1 MGMSTAH
8 EPSRDTTS
16 VKNMSTRHEPQN
28 DQRTDGLVTGD
39 HQPQSTAEILA
50 RAIGETYSTDAALS
64 EKLDTAV
71 HQRFTRL
78 DDHYDDPDAEICS
91 ILSLE
96 HQCLISETR
105 GSNRR
110 REMEVHGDLEDL
122 EPLQSLPGF
131 IEIESDDFFDER
143 GTATLVLD
151 DRNPRLLALMKVRA
165 EYWANYWTREEADGI
180 VSGKYAPWN
189 LTADHDALVAA
200 HRNLRKNTPLPRT
213 KTAAEARQQVRV
225 SSRILAWLDDENSTE
240 APPAATLDS
249 EHTSPGLP
257 TDFESL
263 AHMRSERFATEA
275 VARDN
280 PGDFISVE
288 AREKAADVFG
298 DYVEMLI
305 SKRSKES
312 EYARIVGAEE
322 FAHHKAKLA
331 LWQTGWTSTTPCP
344 PMPTNYVGL
353 PPQLKSDL
361 KLN

>member
-151 DRNPRLLALMKVRA
+151 DRNPGS
-165 EYWANYWTREEADGI
+165 W
-180 VSGKYAPWN
+180 
-189 LTADHDALVAA
+189 H
-200 HRNLRKNTPLPRT
+200 
-213 KTAAEARQQVRV
+213 
-225 SSRILAWLDDENSTE
+225 
-240 APPAATLDS
+240 
-249 EHTSPGLP
+249 
-257 TDFESL
+257 
-263 AHMRSERFATEA
+263 
-275 VARDN
+275 
-280 PGDFISVE
+280 
-288 AREKAADVFG
+288 
-298 DYVEMLI
+298 
-305 SKRSKES
+305 
-312 EYARIVGAEE
+312 
-322 FAHHKAKLA
+322 
-331 LWQTGWTSTTPCP
+331 
-344 PMPTNYVGL
+344 
-353 PPQLKSDL
+353 
-361 KLN
+361 